1 MRKLVGLGLAALVTA
16 VVLVSAMPAAA
27 GGDREVIRT
36 GNCSRASDWKL
47 KLKLDDGRIET
58 EYEVDQNRIGDV
70 WRVRIR
76 HNGDLVFS
84 GTRRTRAPS
93 GSFEVRI
100 LQRNRAGD
108 DLLRGRAVNQRTG
121 VVCDGRAVWTA

>member
-58 EYEVDQNRIGDV
+58 EYEVDQNRSGQR
-70 WRVRIR
+70 WRVVLRRDGAVFFRGIR
-76 HNGDLVFS
+76 T
-84 GTRRTRAPS
+84 TRPPS
-93 GSFEVRI
+93 GSFEVER
-100 LQRNRAGD
+100 RPVNRAGRD
-108 DLLRGRAVNQRTG
+108 RITARALNLRSGE
-121 VVCDGRAVWTA
+121 VCRGAATI